1 MGIATFLHS
10 ISWKYK
16 LGAVVLIPVL
26 VGIAIGAISALTI
39 RDSTQALHR
48 QLLESQQHQDTA
60 STALV
65 AILDFDRFLQA
76 LIAADQPDAIRA
88 SAIATIKA
96 ASTVDEQVQRLR
108 EAMPNNPKA
117 AQLAERLQSI
127 KGPQMKVLGA
137 AKKNDDTAA
146 LELVAAMTGD
156 FNSLVQLA
164 QQILQQEQTALSE
177 LAAQNEAHGRDII
190 TMLIV
195 ILAVG
200 IAAAILLGLVLVRLL
215 LRSLSQVRGAMSSF
229 AEGNLALNLPA
240 DGDDELGLTIRSLR
254 NATDATRNIV
264 SNIRLQAQGLNTDA
278 AGVVDAARRNTE
290 QAQELDQNV
299 DAIRARSSQLIT
311 IADEVLNCVHDS
323 ESEAGR
329 TAEACRLASHT
340 IHETLD
346 RFNQFQQDMNN
357 ALQKAQEL
365 ASSAGTISS
374 ITQTI
379 RNISEQTNLLALNA
393 AIEAARAG
401 EQGRGFAVV
410 ADEVRSLAQRSGEA
424 VAEISNLAGA
434 MTKAVAESVA
444 ALDKASL
451 LVKDNIA
458 SIRATGTSTDSASAS
473 AGSNQQ
479 QMHQV
484 KTLNQQQKAVID
496 QINAVVQQLAVIA
509 GHTQQEVS
517 QLDALSSHLRST
529 SQNLNQLVSHFS

>member
-16 LGAVVLIPVL
+16 LAAVVLIPVL
-26 VGIAIGAISALTI
+26 VGIAIGGISAFTI
-39 RDSTQALHR
+39 RDSTHELHR

-65 AILDFDRFLQA
+65 AILDFDRSLQA
-76 LIAADQPDAIRA
+76 LIAADQPDAIRT

-108 EAMPNNPKA
+108 DAIPDNPKVT
-117 AQLAERLQSI
+117 QLAERLQAL

-137 AKKNDDTAA
+137 AKKNDDAAA
-146 LELVAAMTGD
+146 LEQVSAMAGD

-164 QQILQQEQTALSE
+164 QQILQEEQTSLST
-177 LAAQNEAHGRDII
+177 LAAQNETHGRDII
-190 TMLIV
+190 TMLSL
-195 ILAVG
+195 ILVLG
-200 IAAAILLGLVLVRLL
+200 IAAAVVLGLVLVRLL
-215 LRSLSQVRGAMSSF
+215 LRSLQQVRGAMSAF
-229 AEGNLALNLPA
+229 AQGNLALNLPA
-240 DGDDELGLTIRSLR
+240 AGNDELGLTIHSLR

-264 SNIRLQAQGLNTDA
+264 ASIRQQAQGLNTDA
-278 AGVVDAARRNTE
+278 TGVVDAAHRNME
-290 QAQELDQNV
+290 QARELDNNV
-299 DAIRARSSQLIT
+299 EAIRARSSQLSDM
-311 IADEVLNCVHDS
+311 ADQVLDCVHDS
-323 ESEAGR
+323 AAEAER
-329 TAEACRLASHT
+329 TADACRLASNT
-340 IHETLD
+340 INETLH
-346 RFNQFQQDMNN
+346 RFSQFQQDMNN

-424 VAEISNLAGA
+424 VAEISNLAAA
-434 MTKAVAESVA
+434 MTKAVEESVA
-444 ALDKASL
+444 ALDKATR
-451 LVKDNIA
+451 LVTDNID

-473 AGSNQQ
+473 AGSNRQ
-479 QMHQV
+479 QMQQV
-484 KTLNQQQKAVID
+484 QTLNQQQKAVID
-496 QINAVVQQLAVIA
+496 QINTVVQQLAVIA
-509 GHTQQEVS
+509 SHTQQDVS
-517 QLDALSSHLRST
+517 QLDALSGHLRAT